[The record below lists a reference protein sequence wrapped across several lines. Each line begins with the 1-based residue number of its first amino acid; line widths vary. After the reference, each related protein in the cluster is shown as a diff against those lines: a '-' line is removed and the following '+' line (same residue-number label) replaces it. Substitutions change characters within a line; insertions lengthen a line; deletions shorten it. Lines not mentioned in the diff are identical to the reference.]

1 MGTSGTF
8 NDLMITG
15 GYTGTAGQVVN
26 VYFGTAATMG
36 TSGVPDGSIYFQYTA

>member
-8 NDLMITG
+8 NDLKITG
-15 GYTGTAGQVVN
+15 DYTGTAGLAVN

-36 TSGVPDGSIYFQYTA
+36 TTGVPDGSIYLQYTA